1 MAFRR
6 PRQEAAWLRA
16 AVGAAVGAAVA
27 RDAVLLIRDF
37 ATESE
42 RKRKRKRMGIE
53 PTKRLF
59 RRFTSFED

>member
-42 RKRKRKRMGIE
+42 RKRKRMGIE

>member
-6 PRQEAAWLRA
+6 PRQEAAWLR
-16 AVGAAVGAAVA
+16 AAVGAAVA

-42 RKRKRKRMGIE
+42 RKRMGIE

>member
-6 PRQEAAWLRA
+6 PRQEAAWLR
-16 AVGAAVGAAVA
+16 AAVGAAVA

-42 RKRKRKRMGIE
+42 RKRKRMGIE